1 MATLLPEGKQSFTD
15 GAGMPLVG
23 GKLYTYDA
31 GTSTPRPTYS
41 DAAGTIPNTNP
52 VVLDARGEA
61 TVFWQGAYKAVLKDA
76 SGVTVWTVD
85 HVLDGGAALALD
97 LLDTAP
103 GNGAVLVGSNDGA
116 GGTLWTTVAGFIAKV
131 VSSDGASIVGT
142 TAHTFNKLSQ
152 ALGAIDWVA
161 QERPNGVNALSYLPP
176 SEWPAILA
184 KTSTFD
190 CTAHLQAWV
199 DSFATHKSK
208 LFLPTGR
215 YRITAPLNLRLAS
228 LTNADMLTIVGDGD
242 LNSNIWLDNNAAA
255 GIFTYDNGWVAFD
268 VANCATTSG
277 SAVVTTTGNFTTA
290 GVVAGCSVTVA
301 GLPACNVVSK
311 DSDTQITVDR
321 TASATA
327 SGLTARC
334 YNTIAAPKNR
344 LRLKNLYLT
353 HSQSVTPK
361 TSWHAGTAMKFNG
374 VANSHFENIRINGF
388 TRGIE
393 TLGGWINTLR
403 GVLVN
408 GCKEGIYCELP
419 AYRWVFDA
427 CSTVNSGGA
436 SANWAGIKLINGG
449 GIDFR
454 SHICEK
460 DNIGVELQG
469 VRGWTWQGG
478 NVESVSYAQ
487 FLILK
492 GLPWAVADERHWTQ
506 AGEISGLRIYNSL
519 GVIMANGVK
528 GIRIRSNTFD
538 LSNPAFTPNGQSW
551 IRTSGESNLVKD
563 VDESGNVFPSGY
575 ESITH
580 ILAPAGFATL
590 AMCQSITRNGLRYSS
605 GAPYY
610 GKYWQKGDRLY
621 RQPADVL
628 AGSYE
633 GWLCT
638 AASSGADGSATW
650 KQFGTVQ
657 A

>member
-15 GAGMPLVG
+15 DAGNPLVG

-31 GTSTPRPTYS
+31 GTTTPRPTFA

-61 TVFWQGAYKAVLKDA
+61 TVFWQGAYKVVLKDA
-76 SGVTVWTVD
+76 SSVTVWTVD
-85 HVLDGGAALALD
+85 HILDGGAALALD

-103 GNGAVLVGSNDGA
+103 GKGAELVGADDGA
-116 GGTLWTTVAGFIAKV
+116 GGSMWTTVAGFLSHLKSIAGAAIAGFSWAALPTAINKV
-131 VSSDGASIVGT
+131 DWGIQ
-142 TAHTFNKLSQ
+142 TAN
-152 ALGAIDWVA
+152 
-161 QERPNGVNALSYLPP
+161 RGVNVLRYLPP

-199 DSFATHKSK
+199 DSFATHKSN

-215 YRITAPLNLRLAS
+215 YRVTAPLNLRLAA
-228 LTNADMLTIVGDGD
+228 LTNTDMLAIVGDGD

-268 VANCATTSG
+268 VANCTTTSG

-290 GVVAGCSVTVA
+290 GVVAGCSVAVA
-301 GLPACNVVSK
+301 GLPVCNVVSK

-327 SGLTARC
+327 SGLTARV
-334 YNTIAAPKNR
+334 YNTAAAAKNR

-353 HSQSVTPK
+353 HSQSVIPK

-374 VANSHFENIRINGF
+374 VANSHFENIRISGF
-388 TRGIE
+388 ARGIE

-403 GVLVN
+403 GVLIN

-436 SANWAGIKLINGG
+436 SVNWAGIKLINGG

-454 SHICEK
+454 SHICEQ

-469 VRGWTWQGG
+469 VRGWTWRGG
-478 NVESVSYAQ
+478 NIESVSYAQ

-506 AGEISGLRIYNSL
+506 AGEISGLRIYNSF
-519 GVIMANGVK
+519 GVIMSNGVK
-528 GIRIRSNTFD
+528 GIRIRSNTFE

-580 ILAPAGFATL
+580 ILAPAGFPTL
-590 AMCQSITRNGLRYSS
+590 SMCQSITRNGLRYSS

-610 GKYWQKGDRLY
+610 GKYWQNGDRLC
-621 RQPADVL
+621 RQPADVV

-633 GWLCT
+633 GWVCT
-638 AASSGADGSATW
+638 AASSGADGTATW